1 MKGFI
6 KAVDDLP
13 WIVKLILAL
22 PGLDSFCWGI
32 YRIVKG
38 LDKNDLVQIVVG
50 IIWLLAGWAVLWIV
64 DIITIIMYKR
74 PTVFA

>member
-13 WIVKLILAL
+13 WIIKLILAL
-22 PGLDSFCWGI
+22 PGIDSLAWGI

-50 IIWLLAGWAVLWIV
+50 IIWFLAGWAVLWII

>member
-1 MKGFI
+1 MKEFI

-13 WIVKLILAL
+13 VIIKLILAL
-22 PGLDSFCWGI
+22 PGIDSFAWGI

-38 LDKNDLVQIVVG
+38 LDRNDTVQIIVG
-50 IIWLLAGWAVLWIV
+50 IIWLLAGWAVLWII
-64 DIITIIMYKR
+64 DIITILMYKR

>member
-1 MKGFI
+1 MKEFI

-13 WIVKLILAL
+13 VIIKLILAL
-22 PGLDSFCWGI
+22 PGIDSFAWGI

-38 LDKNDLVQIVVG
+38 LDRNDTVQIVVG
-50 IIWLLAGWAVLWIV
+50 IIWLLAGWAVLWII
-64 DIITIIMYKR
+64 DIITILMYKR